1 MERLFI
7 RVLQMS
13 LGGSAVILGVLLLR
27 LLLRRAP
34 GKFRYFLWSAAAFRL
49 CVPVS
54 LPSPVS
60 LFRLL
65 RSGPLGGGDYT
76 PAGLILPL
84 ENAVQAG
91 GTSAAAAPA
100 AEAAGTAVV
109 SAVSWL
115 QVLPWVWLAGLAALL
130 LYSLVSSLLLR
141 RRLATAVRL
150 EGRIFQASGIDS
162 PFLLGLFRPRI
173 YIPWGTDGADL
184 EYALT
189 HEHIHIRRG
198 DPWWRLLAWLILC
211 LHWYNPLCWLGYFF
225 MGRDMEQSC
234 DEAVL
239 EHLGDVRR
247 AYSESLLRI
256 AGKSRLSSPAP
267 LAFGESGVGG
277 RVRNVLRWKK
287 ARGWVTVTAMLLCVL
302 FTVAWIT
309 DPAAAE
315 LLAPEL
321 TLNADGTVGALWWGM
336 SPEEAMAA
344 DSRVVPSSLYNN
356 DFYADNYVFLEM
368 NRVQVLE
375 HTADVILSFPRRTLS
390 VGLRR
395 DKTGTPVLE
404 EISIL
409 IPGDVDVKEALTQIF
424 GEQERRMVGESWQ
437 FVDGRAVIDY
447 RPYEIPEDKWYWHS
461 AEMATDLIPL
471 EQLRPTLPAD
481 WPDEQVLGTWC
492 STFAFRVNVNK
503 KYVFND
509 GSYLYEE
516 YYAQEGSG
524 EAPEEGLYTE
534 ISIYGM
540 GAAMQQFL
548 NDQFQLAAEEK

>member
-321 TLNADGTVGALWWGM
+321 TLNADGTIGNLEWGM
-336 SPEEAMAA
+336 TPEEALAA
-344 DSRVVPSSLYNN
+344 DSRFARAESDNPAWEYLILENVNVLGCTGDIQLNFPKYTLEN
-356 DFYADNYVFLEM
+356 DLHM
-368 NRVQVLE
+368 
-375 HTADVILSFPRRTLS
+375 
-390 VGLRR
+390 
-395 DKTGTPVLE
+395 DKTGTPFLTG
-404 EISIL
+404 IRIML
-409 IPGDVDVKEALTQIF
+409 PGEVDLTEALVSLY
-424 GEQERRMVGESWQ
+424 GEPEKHPINFNHDPEI
-437 FVDGRAVIDY
+437 VDGVM
-447 RPYEIPEDKWYWHS
+447 RPYFDPREMSEDRWYWHS
-461 AEMATDLIPL
+461 DETILDIAPMEH
-471 EQLRPTLPAD
+471 LRISYPSLDDNWLQRA
-481 WPDEQVLGTWC
+481 WC
-492 STFAFRVNVNK
+492 DTFAWRVDVGGMETE
-503 KYVFND
+503 D
-509 GSYLYEE
+509 GTVTVIDITGKGCAMQRFLAEE
-516 YYAQEGSG
+516 YAKAEGG
-524 EAPEEGLYTE
+524 E
-534 ISIYGM
+534 S
-540 GAAMQQFL
+540 
-548 NDQFQLAAEEK
+548 